1 MAMFGFGKRTR
12 PQRTA
17 PQSPEPPT
25 PPVVIELV
33 VPKVQDPDPTPD
45 ALRKQL
51 FAAAVAG
58 DEEKLVAYC
67 RKYKTLIFERGVVWS
82 QVPEKI
88 RSNSKL
94 MSWYIS
100 GLRAIVRSCADRMG
114 QPELFQHA
122 EHAESSPDPK
132 P

>member
-1 MAMFGFGKRTR
+1 MFGFGKRTR

-17 PQSPEPPT
+17 PQAPEPPA

-58 DEEKLVAYC
+58 DEQRLVDYC

-88 RSNSKL
+88 RSNPPL
-94 MSWYIS
+94 MRWYIT
-100 GLRAIVRSCADRMG
+100 GLRAIVRLAADRMG
-114 QPELFQHA
+114 QPELLQQV
-122 EHAESSPDPK
+122 EHAQSAPDPK